1 MLSHETGKVGADR
14 FCTEACTVQGFGLYP
29 EDKEIHRRVLTREII

>member
-14 FCTEACTVQGFGLYP
+14 FCTVQGFGLYP